1 MKQLSSFRISRFII
15 PAGIIFILISFMNPK
30 SASAQNDY
38 HFFQYTEP
46 YLPDTT
52 GNIYFALDNTNFFKN
67 NEYRGTIA
75 TGATILGAWFRPK
88 AVYYPTKQLR
98 LELGVHV
105 LKYTGR
111 TDYENISPWFT
122 VRYHP
127 TSAITVI
134 MGNLDQDENHMLPEP
149 VYDPQRFYTDK
160 PQGGIQMKYET
171 TKWYTDMWINWRQ
184 MILPGDPFQEKFS
197 FGVMNKWTLLENN
210 TNQVAVPLSFF
221 GTHAGGQINSG
232 PSMVR
237 TYISV
242 SPGIM
247 YNHNT
252 GGHFL
257 TDIGTNDNLFITT
270 GPKDDTISPFLKG
283 SAVLLSGY
291 VNTRLGDITAA
302 YWRAHHFYA
311 PFGGILYQNVSS
323 RYPGTAVENRELVN
337 LKYHFDKLITPQTHL
352 GFMFDLY
359 YDTIEKKSMNAA
371 GLYLVVN
378 FGVIPQKKAH

>member
-1 MKQLSSFRISRFII
+1 MPQKV
-15 PAGIIFILISFMNPK
+15 
-30 SASAQNDY
+30 SAQNDY
-38 HFFQYTEP
+38 SFFRYTEP

-67 NEYRGTIA
+67 NEYKGTIA

-88 AVYYPTKQLR
+88 AVYYPTSQLR
-98 LELGVHV
+98 LELGIHI

-127 TSAITVI
+127 TPAITLI
-134 MGNLDQDENHMLPEP
+134 MGNLDQDENHLLPEP

-160 PQGGIQMKYET
+160 PQGGIQVKYET
-171 TKWYTDMWINWRQ
+171 EKLYSDMWINWRQ

-197 FGVMNKWTLLENN
+197 FGVMNKWTPMEKA
-210 TNQVAVPLSFF
+210 TNRLSFPLSFF
-221 GTHAGGQINSG
+221 GTHAGGQINSE
-232 PSMVR
+232 PSRVR

-242 SPGIM
+242 SPGVM
-247 YNHNT
+247 FNHKT
-252 GGHFL
+252 GGQFL
-257 TDIGTNDNLFITT
+257 TDIGTNNNLFITT
-270 GPKDDTISPFLKG
+270 GPKNDTISPFSKG
-283 SAVLLSGY
+283 YAVLLTGY
-291 VNTRLGDITAA
+291 ANTKLGDVTAA
-302 YWRAHHFYA
+302 YWRAHDFYA

-323 RYPGTAVENRELVN
+323 RHPGVSVSERELIN
-337 LKYHFDKLITPQTHL
+337 LKYHFDKSITSQTHL

-359 YDTIEKKSMNAA
+359 WDTIEKKSMNAA

-378 FGVIPQKKAH
+378 FGVSPKKKLH

>member
-1 MKQLSSFRISRFII
+1 MKQTSPFRFSRWIL
-15 PAGIIFILISFMNPK
+15 PAGITFILLVLVIPQQ
-30 SASAQNDY
+30 ASAQNDY
-38 HFFQYTEP
+38 SFFQYTEP

-67 NEYRGTIA
+67 NEYKGTIA

-88 AVYYPTKQLR
+88 AVYYPTSQLR
-98 LELGVHV
+98 LELGVHI

-127 TSAITVI
+127 TSALTLI
-134 MGNLDQDENHMLPEP
+134 MGNLDQDENHLLPEA

-160 PQGGIQMKYET
+160 PQGGIQVKYET
-171 TKWYTDMWINWRQ
+171 EKLYTDMWINWRQ
-184 MILPGDPFQEKFS
+184 MIMEGDPFQEKFS
-197 FGVMNKWTLLENN
+197 FGVMNNWTLFDDG
-210 TNQVAVPLSFF
+210 TNRVSIPLSFF
-221 GTHAGGQINSG
+221 GTHAGGQINSI
-232 PSMVR
+232 PSHVR

-242 SPGIM
+242 SPGVM
-247 YNHNT
+247 FNHKT
-252 GGHFL
+252 GGQFL

-270 GPKDDTISPFLKG
+270 GPQNDTISPFSKG
-283 SAVLLSGY
+283 HAVLLTGY
-291 VNTRLGDITAA
+291 AKTRLGNITAA
-302 YWRAHHFYA
+302 YWRSHNFFA

-323 RYPGTAVENRELVN
+323 RHLGVSVSDRELIN
-337 LKYHFDKLITPQTHL
+337 LKYHFDKAITNQTHL

-359 YDTIEKKSMNAA
+359 YDTLEKKSMNAA

-378 FGVIPQKKAH
+378 FGVSPRKKLH